1 MNRFDIKYIYQG
13 SERKTVFLMLDF
25 RIKTFLSVCRHRN
38 YTRAA
43 EELSITQPAVTQHI
57 QFLQEYYNVKL
68 FLYANRQLTLTR
80 EGEMLRDA
88 ATTMFH
94 NEEKLKRDFR
104 DLKAGHRAIRFGATR
119 TIGEYVLPAQLA
131 RFMKRN
137 PTIRVHM
144 EVENTETL
152 LGMVDDG
159 RLDFA
164 IVEGYFRKGEY
175 DCILWSREPF
185 ICVCAP
191 DYPLPAPQP
200 KLTDLM
206 GERLIFRSSGSG
218 SRAVLERTLEGRNHH
233 LSDFE
238 QLVEVSDL
246 YAIKEL
252 VKVGCGITFLYRR
265 AAERELEEGTL
276 MEVPIQ
282 DFDVRHEF
290 NFIWRKDS
298 VFEADFRMFCR
309 ELWPQNL

>member
-1 MNRFDIKYIYQG
+1 
-13 SERKTVFLMLDF
+13 MLDF
-25 RIKTFLSVCRHRN
+25 RMKTFLAVCRQLN

-57 QFLQEYYNVKL
+57 QYLQDYYGVKL
-68 FLYANRQLTLTR
+68 FVYANRQLTLTR

-88 ATTMFH
+88 AMTMFH
-94 NEEKLKRDFR
+94 NEEKLKRDFKDMR
-104 DLKAGHRAIRFGATR
+104 AGHRAIRFGATR

-131 RFMKRN
+131 QYMKRN
-137 PTIRVHM
+137 PTVRVRM

-164 IVEGYFRKGEY
+164 IVEGYFRKSEY
-175 DCILWSREPF
+175 DCILWSRESF

-191 DYPLPAPQP
+191 DYPLPCPQP

-206 GERLIFRSSGSG
+206 QERLIFRSSGSG
-218 SRAVLERTLEGRNHH
+218 SRAVLERTLEGKNHH

-246 YAIKEL
+246 FAIKEL
-252 VKVGCGITFLYRR
+252 VKAGCGITFLYRR
-265 AAERELEEGTL
+265 AAERELADGTL
-276 MEVPIQ
+276 IQVPIQ

-290 NFIWRKDS
+290 NFLWRKDS
-298 VFEADFRMFCR
+298 VFEEDFRMFCR
-309 ELWPQNL
+309 ELWPQEL

>member
-1 MNRFDIKYIYQG
+1 
-13 SERKTVFLMLDF
+13 MLDF
-25 RIKTFLSVCRHRN
+25 RMKTFLAVCRQQN

-57 QFLQEYYNVKL
+57 QYLQDYYGVKL
-68 FLYANRQLTLTR
+68 FVYANRQLKLTPA
-80 EGEMLRDA
+80 GEMLREA
-88 ATTMFH
+88 ALTMFH

-104 DLKAGHRAIRFGATR
+104 DMKDGHRVIRFGATR
-119 TIGEYVLPAQLA
+119 TIGEYVLPTQLA
-131 RFMKRN
+131 QFMKRN
-137 PTIRVHM
+137 PTIRVNM
-144 EVENTETL
+144 VVENTQTL

-164 IVEGYFRKGEY
+164 IVEGYFRKTEY

-191 DYPLPAPQP
+191 DYPLPCPQP

-206 GERLIFRSSGSG
+206 SERLIFRSSGSG
-218 SRAVLERTLEGRNHH
+218 SRAVLERTLEGKNLH

-265 AAERELEEGTL
+265 AAERELKEGTL
-276 MEVPIQ
+276 IEVPIQ

-290 NFIWRKDS
+290 NFLWRKNS
-298 VFEADFRMFCR
+298 VFEADFRMFCE
-309 ELWPQNL
+309 ELWPQE